1 MNAAVALSKPV
12 ITDAHRAMARRIA
25 LGFRRQLPPNV
36 LTEDLVQAALLGLWD
51 GLQKSASRGYDPDEQ
66 EWYLRTRIRGAIL
79 DELRTQ
85 DWLQR
90 RLRRVE
96 REGRAEVRVVHGADT
111 SGAQRWEDTIASP
124 EPGVDERLDED
135 WLAETAIQSLGD
147 SARGQRERRLIRQ
160 HYYHGHKFKEIGD
173 ELGVSEPRVSQLH
186 TRAILKMRAALKE
199 EHESRASHRRIGSPA
214 AQDRPA
220 EPVAGGVPGSGLA
233 RPPAAAAARLVPGGA
248 RGPELGGAAR
258 EELRGPRPPARDAG
272 ALAGADG
279 GLAMNGAVTE
289 AVPSVLPEE
298 GLDLAAEIERYR
310 AWMVDQAMARC
321 NGSAARAARLLGF
334 ASPTAIQ
341 TYLDRRAKGRGFRR
355 GGAAHGDVA
364 RAPVPVAP
372 AEPAPAP
379 ALAMEAKLAEL
390 AKRVPWTRVAELR
403 EEGLSDGQICMR
415 LAGQLSVNRFL
426 LEKSLKRRRA
436 AEQQS
441 APGGSTP

>member
-1 MNAAVALSKPV
+1 
-12 ITDAHRAMARRIA
+12 
-25 LGFRRQLPPNV
+25 
-36 LTEDLVQAALLGLWD
+36 
-51 GLQKSASRGYDPDEQ
+51 
-66 EWYLRTRIRGAIL
+66 
-79 DELRTQ
+79 
-85 DWLQR
+85 
-90 RLRRVE
+90 
-96 REGRAEVRVVHGADT
+96 
-111 SGAQRWEDTIASP
+111 
-124 EPGVDERLDED
+124 
-135 WLAETAIQSLGD
+135 
-147 SARGQRERRLIRQ
+147 
-160 HYYHGHKFKEIGD
+160 
-173 ELGVSEPRVSQLH
+173 
-186 TRAILKMRAALKE
+186 
-199 EHESRASHRRIGSPA
+199 
-214 AQDRPA
+214 
-220 EPVAGGVPGSGLA
+220 
-233 RPPAAAAARLVPGGA
+233 
-248 RGPELGGAAR
+248 
-258 EELRGPRPPARDAG
+258 
-272 ALAGADG
+272 
-279 GLAMNGAVTE
+279 MNGAVTE